1 MCSNGITTLFC
12 PMVSVI
18 NFEFLFRHHRFWP
31 CRIFVY
37 LHMPCSQRNKENA
50 NTTLTPT
57 PLKYILH
64 LLPRAVDLP
73 GLSSPCNSETLHK
86 MLDTP
91 LVMLH
96 WYVPKSAAPSGVTTR
111 TSPNAFTLGDCV
123 TVWLSFVQE

>member
-18 NFEFLFRHHRFWP
+18 NLEFPFRHHRFWP
-31 CRIFVY
+31 
-37 LHMPCSQRNKENA
+37 LHMPCSQRNQENA

-57 PLKYILH
+57 PLKYISH
-64 LLPRAVDLP
+64 LLPRALDLP
-73 GLSSPCNSETLHK
+73 GLSRPCNSETLHK